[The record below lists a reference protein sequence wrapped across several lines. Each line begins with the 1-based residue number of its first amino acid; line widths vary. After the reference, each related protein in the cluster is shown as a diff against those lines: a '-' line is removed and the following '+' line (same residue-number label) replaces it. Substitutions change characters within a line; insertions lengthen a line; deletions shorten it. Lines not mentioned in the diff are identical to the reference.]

1 MTHPDEV
8 VIYNTDDGKAQVR
21 LQVVEHDAWLTQ
33 KQMAQLFDVTTSAIS
48 HHIKDVTLSREI
60 GGEATFKQLLKVPGQ
75 PRPVY
80 PPTYRISSHLIASH
94 RSPSL
99 RIIPSF

>member
-1 MTHPDEV
+1 MTLPDEV

-48 HHIKDVTLSREI
+48 HPISCISVPLIPASPH
-60 GGEATFKQLLKVPGQ
+60 TF
-75 PRPVY
+75 
-80 PPTYRISSHLIASH
+80 I
-94 RSPSL
+94 
-99 RIIPSF
+99 